1 MKKNNFEITVE
12 RSDNMNYEE
21 IIHSIKCG
29 FDLGFKTSDGILIDI
44 FAGLTKE
51 CERKQS
57 YICYSLAKDNDTITI
72 CDKQFYRDEIENME
86 FYKDRTLKDLL
97 ENNEIVLSEIY

>member
-1 MKKNNFEITVE
+1 MNYKQKIRIE
-12 RSDNMNYEE
+12 RSDEMTYEE
-21 IIHSIKCG
+21 IVYYIKCG
-29 FDLGFKTSDGILIDI
+29 FDFGFKTNDGISIDI

-57 YICYSLAKDNDTITI
+57 YICYSLIKNNNTITI

-86 FYKDRTLKDLL
+86 FYKDKTLKDLL
-97 ENNEIVLSEIY
+97 ENNEIVLSEVY